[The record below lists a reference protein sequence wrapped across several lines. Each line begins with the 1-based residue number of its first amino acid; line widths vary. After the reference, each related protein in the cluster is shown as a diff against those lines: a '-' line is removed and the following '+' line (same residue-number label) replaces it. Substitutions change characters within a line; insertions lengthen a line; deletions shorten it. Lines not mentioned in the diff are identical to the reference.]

1 MSSCY
6 SVFVLTQFMVSAQMI
21 PLTQLTDEAEDIFQH
36 LRTSDEPLVV
46 SWEGRPAAVIQD
58 YDRYDKTLRGIE
70 LWKTLSY
77 RIRDAERGNT
87 LSLDEAF
94 EEIETNLA
102 KLER

>member
-1 MSSCY
+1 MMPLSR
-6 SVFVLTQFMVSAQMI
+6 LTN
-21 PLTQLTDEAEDIFQH
+21 EAEDFFRHI
-36 LRTSDEPLVV
+36 DEPLIL
-46 SWEGRPAAVIQD
+46 SLDGRPAVVVQD
-58 YDRYDKTLRGIE
+58 YERYEKTQRGIE

-102 KLER
+102 KLES